1 MTTIKNPP
9 RSSMQDA
16 AQRAREEAAR
26 RAQEEAIRRQAEAQ
40 RAQQTARSQA
50 QAPAKP
56 AAFTSGFVQR
66 AAAPVQ
72 LAPSAP
78 QLSVQGAGFSPA
90 SLQRMVASGQAPELS
105 RARPYDVAGAASNLS
120 GYRYAPE
127 GDGTTVAEAVAEH
140 VVRGGVATGK
150 DGALNCT
157 QAAYE
162 SQDYFARQN
171 PPVQTEIV
179 AADDHA
185 VLRMPDGRYWDP
197 SEAMLGQ
204 DGFLTPTEARPYE
217 GVDGVT
223 VAERRDLEAAAT
235 ASMAALGSGATV
247 DERLVAARTGAERR
261 AGTLGTDGQAG
272 EASATARANQVDV
285 TGSEDPAA
293 LVSGSFAEWLQM
305 PPVLPPPG
313 TSASLLVEAPGQ
325 RYDVSVGTSNIAD
338 SATGEQ
344 VTVTLQAVAAGQN
357 TGEFQGTVV
366 EGSAAVFVGGQV
378 SIELTMDRSQYDAWK
393 NGQLAT
399 PINPMDPSSMPP
411 GTGAMIRAEAMAGG
425 EFEIALKR
433 QHVAVFGAASTVA
446 SEGIAVGISNVSDPN
461 NPNSNVMRVVLGP
474 TEGVSNEMQLG
485 VRLQGGGVSVSASLG
500 RSDSAQSYDLVVADF
515 DMNTPEGRE
524 AYSHFTRTGELPEAS
539 GTGARIGRLQQLDE
553 SSTASIGA
561 ELAIEEGEGA
571 NKGAVTLG
579 GAIDWGTNAASGRLL
594 TWDDGTVEWS
604 MGGNTGTATVEFAG
618 IDPAG
623 DAPST
628 RTFTL
633 GNTALGE
640 SESNA
645 LAMAFNGGQPVNF
658 GGEVNFQWTLTDED
672 AMALRDDARAF
683 MAWHESQFGYAPD
696 AGSLQARLAAAE
708 TPDQVTIEIFNS
720 RASPEY
726 LGTQLNLMYTWEGSP
741 LEGQIAPGVAT
752 LELDPQPE

>member
-1 MTTIKNPP
+1 METIKNAP
-9 RSSMQDA
+9 RSSLQEA

-40 RAQQTARSQA
+40 RAQQSARSQA
-50 QAPAKP
+50 SARP
-56 AAFTSGFVQR
+56 AAPTSGFVPR
-66 AAAPVQ
+66 GAAPYQ

-90 SLQRMVASGQAPELS
+90 ALQRLVASGQTPELS
-105 RARPYDVAGAASNLS
+105 RAQPYDVAGATRNLS

-197 SEAMLGQ
+197 SRAMIGQ
-204 DGFLTPTEARPYE
+204 DGFLSRTEARPYE

-235 ASMAALGSGATV
+235 ASMAALGSGASA
-247 DERLVAARTGAERR
+247 DERLVAARAGAEQR
-261 AGTLGTDGQAG
+261 ATTLGADGQAG
-272 EASATARANQVDV
+272 EASAIARANDV
-285 TGSEDPAA
+285 NGSEDPHA
-293 LVSGSFAEWLQM
+293 LVNGSYAEWLRM

-325 RYDVSVGTSNIAD
+325 RYDVSVGTSSVTD

-344 VTVTLQAVAAGQN
+344 VTVTLEATAAAQN
-357 TGEFQGTVV
+357 AGELEAGVV
-366 EGSAAVFVGGQV
+366 EGGAAVFAGGRV
-378 SIELTMDRSQYDAWK
+378 TIELTMDRSQYDAWSK
-393 NGQLAT
+393 GQLAT
-399 PINPMDPSSMPP
+399 PINPMDPSTMPP
-411 GTGAMIRAEAMAGG
+411 GTSAMIRSETVGGG
-425 EFEIALKR
+425 EFEAALKR
-433 QHVAVFGAASTVA
+433 QHVAVFGATANVESA
-446 SEGIAVGISNVSDPN
+446 GIAVGISNVSDPN
-461 NPNSNVMRVVLGP
+461 DPSSNVMRVVLGP

-485 VRLQGGGVSVSASLG
+485 VRLQGESVSVSASLG
-500 RSDSAQSYDLVVADF
+500 RSDAAQSYDLVVADF
-515 DMNTPEGRE
+515 DMNTPEGRA
-524 AYSHFTRTGELPEAS
+524 AYDQFTRTGELPEAS
-539 GTGARIGRLQQLDE
+539 GAGARIGRLQQVDA

-561 ELAIEEGEGA
+561 ELAIEEGEGE
-571 NKGAVTLG
+571 NRSAVTIG
-579 GAIDWGTNAASGRLL
+579 GAIDWGTNAGTARLL
-594 TWDDGTVEWS
+594 TWDDGTVEWQ
-604 MGGNTGTATVEFAG
+604 MGGNTGSATIEFAG

-640 SESNA
+640 MEAGA
-645 LAMAFNGGQPVNF
+645 LAMAFNGGQPVYF
-658 GGEVNFQWTLTDED
+658 GGEVNFQWTLTDGD

-683 MAWHESQFGYAPD
+683 VAWHTERYGFAPEG
-696 AGSLQARLAAAE
+696 GSLQARLAAAE
-708 TPDQVTIEIFNS
+708 TPDQVTVALALNRS
-720 RASPEY
+720 SPAY
-726 LGTQLNLMYTWEGSP
+726 LGAQLNLMYTMEGSP
-741 LEGQIAPGVAT
+741 LQGQTAPGAAT
-752 LELDPQPE
+752 LQLDPQPE